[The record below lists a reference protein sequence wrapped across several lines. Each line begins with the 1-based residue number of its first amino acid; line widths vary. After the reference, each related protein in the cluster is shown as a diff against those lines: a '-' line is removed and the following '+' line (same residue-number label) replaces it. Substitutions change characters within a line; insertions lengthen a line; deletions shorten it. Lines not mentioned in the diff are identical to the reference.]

1 MLKDGDQFSDD
12 DDEIQFEELHRLY
25 TTNHLVIKEFANY
38 INDFLIFESENPR
51 EKRPIKNFSKEE
63 FERLMSIDKL
73 NYLILKPEEMRLK
86 FTEFVMMNQP
96 LALDEAAASL
106 LQSEKFNFS
115 KFLFNI
121 FLIICAYR

>member
-1 MLKDGDQFSDD
+1 MVL
-12 DDEIQFEELHRLY
+12 
-25 TTNHLVIKEFANY
+25 KEFSIY
-38 INDFLIFESENPR
+38 INDLIFESENPR
-51 EKRPIKNFSKEE
+51 EKRPIKNFTKEE

>member
-1 MLKDGDQFSDD
+1 MVL
-12 DDEIQFEELHRLY
+12 
-25 TTNHLVIKEFANY
+25 KEFSIY
-38 INDFLIFESENPR
+38 INDLIFESENPR
-51 EKRPIKNFSKEE
+51 EKRPIKNFTKEE

-121 FLIICAYR
+121 FSIICAYR

>member
-1 MLKDGDQFSDD
+1 MVL
-12 DDEIQFEELHRLY
+12 
-25 TTNHLVIKEFANY
+25 KEFSIY
-38 INDFLIFESENPR
+38 INDLIFESENPR
-51 EKRPIKNFSKEE
+51 EKRPIKNFTKEE

-115 KFLFNI
+115 KFLFDI

>member
-1 MLKDGDQFSDD
+1 
-12 DDEIQFEELHRLY
+12 
-25 TTNHLVIKEFANY
+25 
-38 INDFLIFESENPR
+38 
-51 EKRPIKNFSKEE
+51 
-63 FERLMSIDKL
+63 
-73 NYLILKPEEMRLK
+73 LK

>member
-1 MLKDGDQFSDD
+1 MVL
-12 DDEIQFEELHRLY
+12 
-25 TTNHLVIKEFANY
+25 KEFSIY
-38 INDFLIFESENPR
+38 INDLIFESENPR
-51 EKRPIKNFSKEE
+51 EKRPIKNFTKEE

-73 NYLILKPEEMRLK
+73 NYLILKPEEIRLK

-121 FLIICAYR
+121 FSIICAYR

>member
-1 MLKDGDQFSDD
+1 MVL
-12 DDEIQFEELHRLY
+12 
-25 TTNHLVIKEFANY
+25 KEFSIY
-38 INDFLIFESENPR
+38 INDLIFESENPR
-51 EKRPIKNFSKEE
+51 EKRPIKNFTKEE

-115 KFLFNI
+115 KFLFNM

>member
-1 MLKDGDQFSDD
+1 MLKDGEQFSDD